1 VGTKLAKLFGSLTG
15 KRAFLSEHFFMK
27 KFSDGKI
34 LVIFLI
40 QNSEMFILLC
50 GFMGIR
56 APGSTKIWT
65 KLAKL
70 HQKKLWEIWSRFP
83 FTRQITLKD

>member
-1 VGTKLAKLFGSLTG
+1 
-15 KRAFLSEHFFMK
+15 
-27 KFSDGKI
+27 
-34 LVIFLI
+34 
-40 QNSEMFILLC
+40 
-50 GFMGIR
+50 MGIR

-83 FTRQITLKD
+83 FTRQITLKDEHLSQCFPDRKVLWMTLKSCLENFSLPELGLPPIGAI